1 MARGRIPNNN
11 PIVMSIRKIS
21 HVQECKIYEMG
32 IPISQIAPHINRTYC
47 SSIKVIITDAIQA
60 KLNYYKFVY
69 ERNLCKKKKKKKSEW
84 KTKQCTSY
92 FLASS
97 NYDKDYILKSFSKI
111 PVV

>member
-69 ERNLCKKKKKKKSEW
+69 ERNLCKKKKKKNLNG
-84 KTKQCTSY
+84 KQNNAHLT
-92 FLASS
+92 FLQAV
-97 NYDKDYILKSFSKI
+97 IMIKI
-111 PVV
+111 IS